1 MKKNTLLLVLSIILL
16 VSCSKKTETPTDSTP
31 KKIERILIAPEYF
44 LPLKSTDIY
53 IGIRYFKDY
62 TDKDEVSLTL
72 NNQSG
77 AIVSEQVATLE
88 GTNLLFKLPAINQPG
103 EYKLSCTVKNNQNF
117 LVAEQTLRIV
127 NDFNINSV
135 WNSLDKTYSASFTA
149 YANRFKTTGFT
160 LVPVGSS
167 SPTQVRFGSYFANV
181 TFLASYVNKSF
192 IPGLMGAYTLKFN
205 GNQLQEIEI
214 LNGEPIND
222 QNFNVTNFYKGLTDI
237 YGNFSSQSNS
247 SSGKITVFKSGVY
260 TLTVTETPALVSTII
275 TKP

>member
-1 MKKNTLLLVLSIILL
+1 MKKNTLLLALSVILL
-16 VSCSKKTETPTDSTP
+16 VSCSKKTETSTDSTP
-31 KKIERILIAPEYF
+31 KKIERILIAPEYL

-62 TDKDEVSLTL
+62 TAKDEVTLTL

-77 AIVSEQVATLE
+77 TVVSEQVAILV

-103 EYKLSCTVKNNQNF
+103 EYKINCTVKNNQNF
-117 LVAEQTLRIV
+117 LAAEQTLRIV

-160 LVPVGSS
+160 LVPIGTS
-167 SPTQVRFGSYFANV
+167 SPTQVRFGSYFTNIA
-181 TFLASYVNKSF
+181 FLADYVDKSF
-192 IPGLMGAYTLKFN
+192 IPGLLGAYTLKFN

-222 QNFNVTNFYKGLTDI
+222 QNFNVTDFYKGLTDV
-237 YGNFSSQSNS
+237 YGNSISQANT
-247 SSGKITVFKSGVY
+247 SSGKVTIFKSGVY
-260 TLTVTETPALVSTII
+260 TLTITETPALIKTSI
-275 TKP
+275 TKS